1 MTFIEAV
8 LQNPN
13 QITFATLF
21 VALFYW
27 QIKTSREREMLMMQK
42 NEEREAN
49 MQRVNAER
57 ELKYQVTIDKLMDSL
72 QDVEQIK
79 VTVEKINE
87 KLD

>member
-1 MTFIEAV
+1 MNFLEMV
-8 LQNPN
+8 FENPQ

-21 VALFYW
+21 VALLYW
-27 QIKTSREREMLMMQK
+27 EIKSSRERETIMMQK
-42 NEEREAN
+42 NEERE
-49 MQRVNAER
+49 
-57 ELKYQVTIDKLMDSL
+57 LKYQSTIDKLMDSL